1 MHNETQ
7 CTPLIPLG
15 EQCCAL
21 NLAMLVVF
29 ACSHV
34 FQGGEAL

>member
-1 MHNETQ
+1 MHAKAQ
-7 CTPLIPLG
+7 CTPLNPLG

-21 NLAMLVVF
+21 NSTMLVVF
-29 ACSHV
+29 ACSRV